1 VFVDGSGLAL
11 ALFDLLVLLAH
22 LCDLFVGLVVLLVGD
37 SGLVDAVFTSLLRFP
52 VARPDLPESS
62 CGLLLG
68 LVDGGGDFWPGFTFA
83 LEEEEFCVFFG
94 GEDRGLGVGLRFV
107 AVGLGF
113 FGCLVCVCGFVV
125 GSCFLAGGL

>member
-1 VFVDGSGLAL
+1 MLVDGSGLAL
-11 ALFDLLVLLAH
+11 ALLELLVLFSH
-22 LCDLFVGLVVLLVGD
+22 LCDLFVVLVVLFVGS
-37 SGLVDAVFTSLLRFP
+37 SGLIDAVFTSFLRFP
-52 VARPDLPESS
+52 VARFDLPESS

-83 LEEEEFCVFFG
+83 LEQEEFCVFFG
-94 GEDRGLGVGLRFV
+94 GEDRGLGVGLRLV

-113 FGCLVCVCGFVV
+113 FGRLLRVCGFVV